1 VDARPFPR
9 AIRLSFIFHSK
20 ISLPFRLGQ
29 NRWHQILSWVIYVS
43 FLSMLLSLFAP
54 DNHPLHAPS
63 LAFHFPSPHIRTL
76 YLSCPPSI
84 PAAANHALSDC
95 HAMNARPRTALAQAV
110 VPLAASEKLTE
121 GLLLQLLAGAVQVRR
136 SIGNKRAGKWME

>member
-1 VDARPFPR
+1 MAPNLVMGHLHVFSLNALVPFCTGQPSIAR
-9 AIRLSFIFHSK
+9 S
-20 ISLPFRLGQ
+20 
-29 NRWHQILSWVIYVS
+29 
-43 FLSMLLSLFAP
+43 
-54 DNHPLHAPS
+54 PS
-63 LAFHFPSPHIRTL
+63 LVIHFPSFRIHTL

>member
-1 VDARPFPR
+1 
-9 AIRLSFIFHSK
+9 
-20 ISLPFRLGQ
+20 
-29 NRWHQILSWVIYVS
+29 
-43 FLSMLLSLFAP
+43 MAP
-54 DNHPLHAPS
+54 DFVKGRLRVFSLNALVPHRIGQPS
-63 LAFHFPSPHIRTL
+63 IARSPSHVTHFPSFRIHTL

-136 SIGNKRAGKWME
+136 STGNKKRKNGWNDR